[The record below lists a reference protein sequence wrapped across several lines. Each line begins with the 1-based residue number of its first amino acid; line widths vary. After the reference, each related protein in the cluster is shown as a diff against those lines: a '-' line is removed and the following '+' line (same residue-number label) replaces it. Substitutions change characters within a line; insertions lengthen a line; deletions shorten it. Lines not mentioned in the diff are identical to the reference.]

1 MSYGSTF
8 ISHTHWGTKLW
19 GTKLWGTKLWGTK
32 LQAHHLDA
40 GSGEEYEIDLSAVDI
55 KPEIYAQTVYS
66 IS

>member
-8 ISHTHWGTKLW
+8 FSHT
-19 GTKLWGTKLWGTK
+19 LWGTKLWGTK

>member
-8 ISHTHWGTKLW
+8 FSHT
-19 GTKLWGTKLWGTK
+19 LWGTKLWGTK

-55 KPEIYAQTVYS
+55 KPEIYAQTVPYGV
-66 IS
+66 ITQPLGTGT